1 MKKIT
6 LIALSVMCFATMAN
20 ALTFYV
26 DGVNGDDT
34 FDGQTWATA
43 KKTVKMAATMA
54 YGTPGVDEVFVK
66 GGTYEQGMGQ
76 LRFLTGDNYYGGF
89 AGTET
94 SPSERLLN
102 DNDGNGITEA
112 WEFKYPTILSSV
124 SVNRDTNTA
133 GVSAPGAFVV
143 NFAPTGST
151 LTAIIV
157 DGFTFTHVLTNTSLV
172 VTINTSNPSVFRN
185 NSITNCMLSYPV
197 TGSYW
202 SVLCSAK
209 GSFTNNLIENNSLS
223 LTATATYNNGTA
235 YPMLFISSET
245 KVSNCIVR
253 NNVLNLDYS
262 QMNPNATAI
271 GNAYGLMVHV
281 EGKTPY
287 SANNKTSVVKNC
299 IIHNN
304 EINYTGRMT
313 THPTTGATIDLTK
326 LSRGAIFITSN
337 TFPTD
342 SILNC
347 VIANNKTT
355 NCASAGLHL
364 YFNSFGSAATPQNGI
379 QAWNNVCWNN
389 QNDGVVSN
397 MKWSAGTGLTWN
409 VNTLI
414 SNNYTNGGGIDNL
427 FPNIASLDNT
437 LDALTNNPKFK
448 TPSVIVGN
456 TYDLSS
462 EQSVWSIQEG
472 SYLAGK
478 GLTSSNLTDKA
489 GKTFKNPGAVGA
501 YELANLSALHNAFEN
516 KAFNVVAGKN
526 RLDVMNITTGS
537 IATVYNLAG
546 MKMAQKDITSSALSF
561 DLQSGIYLV
570 RIGNSVQKAIV
581 R

>member
-6 LIALSVMCFATMAN
+6 LIALSVMCFVTMAN

-43 KKTVKMAATMA
+43 KKTVKMAAIMA
-54 YGTPGVDEVFVK
+54 YETPGVDEVFVK
-66 GGTYEQGMGQ
+66 GGTYEQGMNQ
-76 LRFLTGDNYYGGF
+76 LRFITGDNYYGGF

-94 SPSERLLN
+94 SPAERLLN
-102 DNDGNGITEA
+102 DNDGNGIIEA
-112 WEFKYPTILSSV
+112 WEFKTPTILSSV
-124 SVNRDTNTA
+124 SNNRDLNTA
-133 GVSAPGAFVV
+133 GVSASGAFAV

-151 LTAIIV
+151 LTTIIV
-157 DGFTFTHVLTNTSLV
+157 DGFTFTHVLNHSSIV
-172 VTINTSNPSVFRN
+172 YTINTVNPCIFRN
-185 NSITNCMLSYPV
+185 NSISNCDLTYPV
-197 TGSYW
+197 TGSFW
-202 SVLCSAK
+202 CVLCTAK
-209 GSFTNNLIENNSLS
+209 GSFTNNLIENNRIS
-223 LTATATYNNGTA
+223 LTATSTFNNNTA
-235 YPMLFISSET
+235 YPYLQIASET
-245 KVSNCIVR
+245 KASNCIVR
-253 NNVLNLDYS
+253 NNLLNLDYS
-262 QMNPNATAI
+262 QMNENATAN
-271 GNAYGLMVHV
+271 GNSSGLMVVV
-281 EGKTPY
+281 EGKSPY
-287 SANNKTSVVKNC
+287 SANNKTTVVKNF

-313 THPTTGATIDLTK
+313 TNKTTNATVDLTK
-326 LSRGAIFITSN
+326 LQRGAVMMTLN

-347 VIANNKTT
+347 VVANNKTT
-355 NCASAGLHL
+355 NCATAGLHL
-364 YFNSFGSAATPQNGI
+364 YFNTFSASATPQNAI

-427 FPNIASLDNT
+427 FPNIAAIDNT
-437 LDALTNNPKFK
+437 MDAVTNNPKFK
-448 TPSVIVGN
+448 MPTVAVGN

-478 GLTSSNLTDKA
+478 ALTSSNLTDKA

-501 YELANLSALHNAFEN
+501 YELASLSALHNAFEN
-516 KAFNVVAGKN
+516 KSFNVVAGKN

-537 IATVYNLAG
+537 IASVYNLAG
-546 MKMAQKDITSSALSF
+546 MKMAQKDITSSAISF

-570 RIGNSVQKAIV
+570 RVGNSVQKAIV